1 MKKFVCTVMACFCFG
16 LFGLQAKTEFK
27 QGFNDYN
34 SAGENYSATKS
45 FGANN
50 SFDNDDEGS
59 LRGGGPLPSD
69 PGMPLGTGLGI
80 LCLCSGVYYLIQSR
94 KKNEKTV

>member
-1 MKKFVCTVMACFCFG
+1 MACFCFG
-16 LFGLQAKTEFK
+16 LLGLQAKTEFK

-59 LRGGGPLPSD
+59 LRAGGGSLPSD
-69 PGMPLGTGLGI
+69 PGKLPLGTGLGI